1 MKRFVYAAAAIVL
14 TVVLVLLAMAIAQ
27 RDARVSIDSS
37 IETQLPYANQPAQP
51 IAGLNEDFAQS
62 GEWPPAPHIRGNDS
76 GLPGRFPSE
85 PAESSASFAS
95 YTQAAA
101 DGAPGNPSTPSQNRR
116 LAEPPP
122 LMNKFLTP
130 SSSSIA
136 NSSGPASSN
145 LRPSPSAS
153 LSDTLP
159 AGLPSSLP
167 STLPSAALPNTLPS
181 GSTGNLPAMPSS
193 ISDYP
198 GNLPTNP
205 SANFPSSAPISDP
218 SSGSIATLG
227 SPSNMPSPKLPAG
240 NESFG
245 APALSSNTPSTPSLD
260 NSPAP
265 FASAPYLPTTNSA
278 SNSFSNAAEQTPV
291 ATLGMPMPTDAP
303 VNGSTRASRSIGDSA
318 PAIPYSPSPAANSVL
333 PKEELRTNMPAAS
346 PLPSSSYAPTISEQ
360 PLNSFAGANATTP
373 KGTGFASPAPG
384 VRQLDGAQNPS
395 MEIQKRAPN
404 EVQVGVPA
412 TFTVLVRNVG
422 NASAF
427 DVNVVDAVPKG
438 ARLVRTN
445 PQAQQNGANG
455 LTWKLGEMAAGAEQT
470 ITIELVPETEG
481 EIGSV
486 ASVNFAAQASVRT
499 ISTQPKLVV
508 KQLLEPTVLGGESIK
523 IMIEV
528 ANQGTGTAR
537 NVRLEE
543 DVPQN
548 MRHASGAQVLGLPV
562 GDLAPGES
570 QKYSIDLTAVSA
582 GKVTNLLRAVADNAT
597 SNESAA
603 AIEVVSPK
611 LQVALEGP
619 KLRYLERQATY
630 TASITNTGTAIATNV
645 DLILYLP
652 SGLQFNSAE
661 NRGEYVPN
669 QHAVMW
675 QLAELAAG
683 QTASTKVTLLPV
695 EEGDFVLRT
704 QSTADSVRAEP
715 IEKPVRVEGQSEL
728 AFSIEDDNDPIETD
742 GKTTYI
748 IKIVN
753 TGTRVD
759 NEVQLQIDLPDGAV
773 VEQVDAPMNYQ
784 VSQRAIQFAP
794 IAQMKSKEQQAI
806 RVAVKHTREGTHV
819 MRAQLKSKLR
829 PGAVIKE
836 ESTQVY
842 RDQ

>member
-1 MKRFVYAAAAIVL
+1 MPTDEPRAGNAIP
-14 TVVLVLLAMAIAQ
+14 
-27 RDARVSIDSS
+27 SS
-37 IETQLPYANQPAQP
+37 L
-51 IAGLNEDFAQS
+51 
-62 GEWPPAPHIRGNDS
+62 
-76 GLPGRFPSE
+76 
-85 PAESSASFAS
+85 
-95 YTQAAA
+95 
-101 DGAPGNPSTPSQNRR
+101 
-116 LAEPPP
+116 
-122 LMNKFLTP
+122 
-130 SSSSIA
+130 SSSSLNA
-136 NSSGPASSN
+136 NVEQSSN
-145 LRPSPSAS
+145 
-153 LSDTLP
+153 
-159 AGLPSSLP
+159 
-167 STLPSAALPNTLPS
+167 
-181 GSTGNLPAMPSS
+181 
-193 ISDYP
+193 
-198 GNLPTNP
+198 
-205 SANFPSSAPISDP
+205 
-218 SSGSIATLG
+218 
-227 SPSNMPSPKLPAG
+227 
-240 NESFG
+240 
-245 APALSSNTPSTPSLD
+245 
-260 NSPAP
+260 
-265 FASAPYLPTTNSA
+265 
-278 SNSFSNAAEQTPV
+278 
-291 ATLGMPMPTDAP
+291 
-303 VNGSTRASRSIGDSA
+303 
-318 PAIPYSPSPAANSVL
+318 
-333 PKEELRTNMPAAS
+333 
-346 PLPSSSYAPTISEQ
+346 SYAGSNG
-360 PLNSFAGANATTP
+360 LAP

-508 KQLLEPTVLGGESIK
+508 KQLLEPTVLGGETIK

-570 QKYSIDLTAVSA
+570 QKYSIELTAVSA
-582 GKVTNLLRAVADNAT
+582 GKVSNLLRAIADNAT

-611 LQVALEGP
+611 LQIALEGP

-630 TASITNTGTAIATNV
+630 TASITNTGTAMATNV

-704 QSTADSVRAEP
+704 QSTADAVRAEP

-742 GKTTYI
+742 GKTTYV

-753 TGTRVD
+753 MGTRVD

-773 VEQVDAPMNYQ
+773 VEQVDAPTSYQ
-784 VSQRAIQFAP
+784 VNQRAIQFAP
-794 IAQMKSKEQQAI
+794 IAQMKSKEQLTI

-819 MRAQLKSKLR
+819 LRAQLKSKLR